1 MIDPKDIEEV
11 QHIARLD
18 QVGAAMRV
26 WAETVAAA
34 RDQLMKVGFSREEAV
49 GIASQWVA
57 MVIAH
62 NLGAG
67 RVA

>member
-1 MIDPKDIEEV
+1 MTEMPDPVEV
-11 QHIARLD
+11 QRIVRQD

-26 WAETVAAA
+26 WAETLAAA
-34 RDQLMKVGFSREEAV
+34 VEQLVKAGFSREESVAI
-49 GIASQWVA
+49 GTQWVA

>member
-1 MIDPKDIEEV
+1 MSEEALHV
-11 QHIARLD
+11 HRMD

-26 WAETVAAA
+26 WAETLAAA
-34 RDQLMKVGFSREEAV
+34 VEQLEKAGFARSEAV
-49 GIASQWVA
+49 PVAERWVA

-62 NLGAG
+62 HLGGG

>member
-1 MIDPKDIEEV
+1 MDIDPLEV
-11 QHIARLD
+11 QAVARQD

-26 WAETVAAA
+26 WAETLAAA
-34 RDQLMKVGFSREEAV
+34 VQQLEKAGFTHEEAV
-49 GIASQWVA
+49 SVGSQWVA